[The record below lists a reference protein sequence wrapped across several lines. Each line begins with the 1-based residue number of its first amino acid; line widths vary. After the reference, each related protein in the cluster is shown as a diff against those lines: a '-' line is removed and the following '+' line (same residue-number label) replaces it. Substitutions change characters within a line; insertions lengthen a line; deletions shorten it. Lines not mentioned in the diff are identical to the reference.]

1 MTPFTK
7 KSKEVTQVKAKF
19 NVVDAVIILLILAVG
34 AAGFLFLS
42 SRSQTASTDKSVK
55 IFYDVEIAEREEYLI
70 DRFNEGEKVSI
81 GEKEKIPATIVK
93 KEVRPATKSS
103 FDEVSGKFIETEV
116 PGRYDII
123 VTLMSEGTDGVG
135 AVSSN
140 GTAIRVG
147 MSAVV
152 KGRDCAGSGYITQ
165 MYTEE

>member
-1 MTPFTK
+1 M
-7 KSKEVTQVKAKF
+7 KAKF

-34 AAGFLFLS
+34 AAGFLFLGN
-42 SRSQTASTDKSVK
+42 RSQVVSTGKNVK
-55 IFYDVEIAEREEYLI
+55 IFYDVEITEREEYMI
-70 DRFNEGEKVSI
+70 DRFTEGEKVSV

-93 KEVRPATKSS
+93 KEVRPAVKSS
-103 FDEVSGKFIETEV
+103 FDEMSGKFIETEV

-135 AVSSN
+135 AVSAS

-147 MSAVV
+147 MPAVV

>member
-1 MTPFTK
+1 M
-7 KSKEVTQVKAKF
+7 KAKF

-34 AAGFLFLS
+34 AAGFLFLGN
-42 SRSQTASTDKSVK
+42 RSQVVSTGKNVK
-55 IFYDVEIAEREEYLI
+55 IFYDVEITEREEYMI
-70 DRFNEGEKVSI
+70 DRFTEGEKVSV

-93 KEVRPATKSS
+93 KEVRPAVKSS
-103 FDEVSGKFIETEV
+103 FDGVSGKFVNTEI

-147 MSAVV
+147 MQAVV